1 MATAINEVGRFIT
14 KLPADAT
21 IYSSPVYVPVVFD
34 QLDGRVHP
42 SILTRGSK
50 SLGYLAAYE
59 VIGYLLCEDRA
70 QRVVDKQLL
79 LMGVAVTP
87 ERYLSAWRA
96 SVEAAGTPDD
106 LHRSHGLV
114 LCAAISA
121 PIERLRGHKSSWT
134 CSPFSTFS
142 QVEDKFRDS
151 WRSQNGR
158 FELRL
163 DLRAP
168 NAARDAYYI
177 AEMVSS
183 ACRGAD
189 DVWTACLTLEG
200 TATAIH
206 ATDLFSGATEM
217 EGA

>member
-70 QRVVDKQLL
+70 QRVVDRQLL
-79 LMGVAVTP
+79 LMGKAVTP

-96 SVEAAGTPDD
+96 SVEGAGTPED
-106 LHRSHGLV
+106 LYRAHGLA
-114 LCAAISA
+114 LCATITA
-121 PIERLRGHKSSWT
+121 PIERLRGCKTSWSS
-134 CSPFSTFS
+134 SPFATFS
-142 QVEDKFRDS
+142 QVEDRFRDAL
-151 WRSQNGR
+151 RAQDGR

-168 NAARDAYYI
+168 QAARDAYYI

-183 ACRGAD
+183 ACRGAE
-189 DVWTACLTLEG
+189 DVWTACLTVEG
-200 TATAIH
+200 AATGIQAS
-206 ATDLFSGATEM
+206 DLFVGSAEV